1 MINTFLSLANEL
13 GIKHPQSLGKKLGHT
28 VGEELI
34 IKKMEQEFDNSLFS
48 YKIISNQISHNT
60 KINSPFVVSVNG
72 IYELIKY
79 ANGLY
84 YNRLGQVELDNYIGC
99 RFFSIRSISKIKK
112 PSDLVSDIVNFTP
125 VWSLFLLLLT
135 PFALITPIYTNIF
148 NTRLIYSSSVST
160 LIVVSVFF
168 LFAYVL
174 EFFAKKYIKDKC
186 IQANGESALKF
197 ETYILGFTSR
207 YKGFFAVHSIKT
219 VEQYRKMVWEFIP
232 YIACDILSFIMF
244 FVTLSIFVS
253 WLSVYFLL
261 FYAVVFVIF
270 YLYRSKLYK
279 YLIEQESSSNDV
291 LKLRISNVFHRDSIP
306 FINKFS
312 VFSKYLRVYGVSQ
325 HYEDKITRF
334 NFFWDELTKMVS
346 FLALFVLFF
355 ISFVSISASEL
366 NPAYMIVLFI
376 ISSRLS
382 GLMSQ
387 IVTRLSYLKAS
398 FIHLHQSMEGL
409 FTEEVL
415 ESNVSKIGMNIEEL
429 DKIKVSNLTLS
440 CDQKTLLKSINL
452 KFHKGILYGIK
463 GPVGSGKSTL
473 LKSILGINQDYKGK
487 VEYDGVDMNVI
498 DNNFF
503 ETKVSYLSSE
513 ASFLSG
519 SLYENFLFRNCT
531 SSKIINNIL
540 KECFG
545 DRVFDYQSL
554 YVDDIENIAMSTGQK
569 RRLLFMMSLL
579 DRSLLYV
586 FDEVLVN
593 MSKGDISRSIE
604 YMRKYNSN
612 AITIMV
618 SHNESILSACD
629 VVYEINRGTLSS
641 QV

>member
-473 LKSILGINQDYKGK
+473 LKSILGINKDYKGK

>member
-60 KINSPFVVSVNG
+60 NINSPFVVSVNG
-72 IYELIKY
+72 VYELIKY

-244 FVTLSIFVS
+244 FVTLSIFIS

-279 YLIEQESSSNDV
+279 YLIDQESSSNDV
-291 LKLRISNVFHRDSIP
+291 LKLRISNIFHRDSIP

-440 CDQKTLLKSINL
+440 CDQKTLLKNINL

>member
-48 YKIISNQISHNT
+48 YKMISNQISHNT

-72 IYELIKY
+72 VYELIKY

-244 FVTLSIFVS
+244 FITLSIFIS

-279 YLIEQESSSNDV
+279 YLIDQESSSNDV
-291 LKLRISNVFHRDSIP
+291 LKLRISNIFNRDSIP

-429 DKIKVSNLTLS
+429 DKIKVSNLALS
-440 CDQKTLLKSINL
+440 CDQKTLLKNINL

-473 LKSILGINQDYKGK
+473 LKSILGINKDYKGK

-604 YMRKYNSN
+604 YIRKYNSN

-629 VVYEINRGTLSS
+629 VVYEISRGTLSS